1 MPQQDLAPLAHAV
14 PDACQRLGI
23 SRSTLYELIA
33 SGEIRSFK
41 VGARTLIPEAELRK
55 FIASKMQSPSGSI
68 ADDNAA

>member
-41 VGARTLIPEAELRK
+41 VGTRTLIPESELRR
-55 FIASKMQSPSGSI
+55 FIATKMG
-68 ADDNAA
+68 DVEGAA